1 MLSSR
6 LHTILSILLLCIV
19 LAAGYLTQRFNTSV
33 DVTANDRHSLTQPTR
48 NVLLSMQSPVELIA
62 VLGPDPQ
69 QREGVQALVSRFQA
83 IKPDLQL
90 RFINPETDPAA
101 ARALDAAPGGEL
113 ILRAAGREQR
123 LQNLSERTLVN
134 SLRQL
139 NREGDRDIVFI
150 NGHDE
155 RSPTAIG
162 NDHWNRAADQLA
174 SIGLVSRE
182 LSLVSTPVLDS
193 DIDVV
198 VLAAPR
204 RPYFPGELNSLNRY
218 INDGGNLLWLSE
230 LPTSS
235 QTGPGLQ
242 ILSNNFGVDTL
253 PGTIIDT
260 ASQTLNAD
268 TPDFVLLD
276 RFPAHSVTSSL
287 ASPILLPQASALAV
301 TPLAGQE
308 TLPLLLTPEASWTET
323 GELSGAIT
331 FDENTEEV
339 SGPLLTGVTIER
351 EHPSGVQ
358 RIAIIGDADFAASQ
372 FIDNGSNRAFIESLM
387 LWLTGDADAMDF
399 VTQRAPDSELSLS
412 NQAIVG
418 MSAIYLAGLPLLF
431 LIGAAIVR
439 WRRR

>member
-182 LSLVSTPVLDS
+182 LSLVSTPILDS

>member
-1 MLSSR
+1 M
-6 LHTILSILLLCIV
+6 
-19 LAAGYLTQRFNTSV
+19 
-33 DVTANDRHSLTQPTR
+33 
-48 NVLLSMQSPVELIA
+48 
-62 VLGPDPQ
+62 
-69 QREGVQALVSRFQA
+69 
-83 IKPDLQL
+83 
-90 RFINPETDPAA
+90 
-101 ARALDAAPGGEL
+101 
-113 ILRAAGREQR
+113 
-123 LQNLSERTLVN
+123 
-134 SLRQL
+134 
-139 NREGDRDIVFI
+139 
-150 NGHDE
+150 
-155 RSPTAIG
+155 
-162 NDHWNRAADQLA
+162 
-174 SIGLVSRE
+174 
-182 LSLVSTPVLDS
+182 
-193 DIDVV
+193 
-198 VLAAPR
+198 
-204 RPYFPGELNSLNRY
+204 
-218 INDGGNLLWLSE
+218 
-230 LPTSS
+230 
-235 QTGPGLQ
+235 
-242 ILSNNFGVDTL
+242 

>member
-1 MLSSR
+1 
-6 LHTILSILLLCIV
+6 
-19 LAAGYLTQRFNTSV
+19 
-33 DVTANDRHSLTQPTR
+33 
-48 NVLLSMQSPVELIA
+48 MQSPVELIA

-101 ARALDAAPGGEL
+101 ARALNAAPGGDL

-162 NDHWNRAADQLA
+162 NDHWNRAAEQLA

-253 PGTIIDT
+253 HGTIIDT

-418 MSAIYLAGLPLLF
+418 MSAVYLAGLPLLF